1 MMYLLYMS
9 FGFAIAW
16 LVYEIIKKE
25 LTIESYILSWMAF
38 CCGGGACLMYPGT
51 ILFFYVIFMLTLSI
65 GTLIIVN
72 NNFEDFDE

>member
-9 FGFAIAW
+9 FGFAGAW
-16 LVYEIIKKE
+16 LIYEIIKKE

-38 CCGGGACLMYPGT
+38 CYGGGACLMYPGI

-65 GTLIIVN
+65 GTLVIVS

>member
-9 FGFAIAW
+9 FGFAGAW
-16 LVYEIIKKE
+16 LIYEIIKKE

-38 CCGGGACLMYPGT
+38 CCGGGACLMYPGI

-65 GTLIIVN
+65 GTLIIVS